1 MSERKL
7 KQLEDTL
14 IKAHVRID
22 NLEERVEEFETL
34 GVNHNNEL
42 ILQNERIE
50 KLERRWG
57 TLNG

>member
-50 KLERRWG
+50 KLEKVIK
-57 TLNG
+57 